1 MKITNEQLKQI
12 IKEELESVLDEQ
24 NFDTETGRAITD
36 RGRKIEKERLNQAIT
51 AEKKC
56 FQWAKENHYDE
67 LRAAF
72 KSGKYKDRLPP
83 ELLEQ
88 CPHKAS
94 DAAHHLH
101 QKIRDAGDRV
111 KQGLPPAEDDKSVLA
126 KYRDRVYRQKHGM
139 PPKEDDTSVMSKY
152 RRKAHARKNK

>member
-1 MKITNEQLKQI
+1 MKITKEQLKQI
-12 IKEELESVLDEQ
+12 IKEELGNVLEEE
-24 NFDTETGRAITD
+24 NFDPDTGKPITD
-36 RGRKIEKERLNQAIT
+36 KGRKIEKKMVSQAIA

-83 ELLEQ
+83 EILDQ

-94 DAAHHLH
+94 DEAHRRH
-101 QKIRDAGDRV
+101 QIVLDRV
-111 KQGLPPAEDDKSVLA
+111 NRVRQGLPPAEDDASTIG
-126 KYRDRVYRQKHGM
+126 KYRDRVYRQQHGM
-139 PPKEDDTSVMSKY
+139 APRKDDTSVSGKY